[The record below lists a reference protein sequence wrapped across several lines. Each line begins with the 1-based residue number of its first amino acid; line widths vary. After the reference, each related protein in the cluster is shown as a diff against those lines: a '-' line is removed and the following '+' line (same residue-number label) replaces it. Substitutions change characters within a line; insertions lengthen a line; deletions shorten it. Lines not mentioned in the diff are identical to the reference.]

1 MDEVWDGP
9 VADSFESHPV
19 LARHQRFHGAV
30 WDVRSDEVQIG
41 DHRVVRDLVVHPGAV
56 GVIALDDQD
65 RILLIRQY
73 RHPVAAFLFEPPAGL
88 LDTHKET
95 AWDCAQRELAE
106 EAGLRADDWHVL
118 IDFLNSPGGTSE
130 TLRCFLARG
139 LHPLEGGREHT
150 GEAEEAHLPQAWL
163 PLDEAVVLREG
174 DDVTLVT
181 WGAMVHDTLRAADLL
196 MQEKV
201 SCEVIDLS
209 SLSPIDHDTIL
220 ESVAHT
226 ARLVIVHEA
235 ARNIGLGAE
244 IAATV
249 AEKALYD
256 LLAPV
261 VRVTGYDTVMPYF
274 ALERSYIP
282 SVARIVDA
290 AKQTMQG

>member
-65 RILLIRQY
+65 RVLLIRQY

-163 PLDEAVVLREG
+163 PLDEAVSLVLS
-174 DDVTLVT
+174 
-181 WGAMVHDTLRAADLL
+181 GAVQNPTATNGILAA
-196 MQEKV
+196 
-201 SCEVIDLS
+201 
-209 SLSPIDHDTIL
+209 
-220 ESVAHT
+220 A
-226 ARLVIVHEA
+226 A
-235 ARNIGLGAE
+235 ARGRGWAGLRPA
-244 IAATV
+244 
-249 AEKALYD
+249 D
-256 LLAPV
+256 APWP
-261 VRVTGYDTVMPYF
+261 VRDWVESLGNVRQP
-274 ALERSYIP
+274 
-282 SVARIVDA
+282 
-290 AKQTMQG
+290 G